1 MPSGPGWG
9 LPAVDE
15 VVEVPAVVELVVVA
29 LGADAAA

>member
-1 MPSGPGWG
+1 

-29 LGADAAA
+29 LVADAAA